1 MDFDRVD
8 KDLRELGSSIS
19 RPSHFCLAPSSESV
33 LKIVELQEVLVKIEK
48 IGSGI
53 VNNGNGN
60 RIIQGRLQVQM
71 PVEDEGNRSLRNGG
85 NALQGEQN

>member
-8 KDLRELGSSIS
+8 KDLRELGSAVS
-19 RPSHFCLAPSSESV
+19 RPSHFCLALSSESV

-53 VNNGNGN
+53 VNNGNGDGVV
-60 RIIQGRLQVQM
+60 QGSLQVQM

-85 NALQGEQN
+85 NAP